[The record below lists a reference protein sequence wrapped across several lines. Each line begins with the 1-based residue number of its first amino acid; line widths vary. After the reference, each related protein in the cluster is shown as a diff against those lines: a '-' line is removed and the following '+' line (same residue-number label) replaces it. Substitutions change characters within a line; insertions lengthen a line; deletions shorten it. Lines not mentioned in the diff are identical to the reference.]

1 LFINYGGS
9 WRSAKNIFISYGGV
23 WRKIN
28 DAFINYGGFWQR
40 FYNSPLEIITRV
52 TIAQAT
58 DATTKLITL
67 TGRNYYWSPGPPA
80 LTYKFQRSSDN
91 SSWTDMSSGTATNPA
106 VLSSNTYTDVINL
119 NEYTKN
125 SINYYRF
132 QVNATYGTS
141 TGSSTSLVTSFQAPT
156 NITVTVGTITSQ
168 NEIPISWTT
177 STGANRYYVYYS
189 TDNVTYTFWA
199 GTASTS
205 ATVNGLLAGTLY
217 YFKVRPVTGTNDTNE
232 GYAGNDSVAVSGTTV
247 GNTLGDFT
255 IDSVTKGF
263 PTGAYGT
270 RTVSASWNSSTNA
283 VRYEV
288 LLQKSDDGGATW
300 SAASQFLTSTTSRA
314 IAYSQSA
321 FHTNSTTTTIT
332 ITGVLYSAY
341 YRFSVRSVNSSGVTK
356 NATNAPFEAVGT
368 APGVPT
374 SLTTTPSTNSVSV
387 GYTATTSAGSNTL
400 TGIRYSTDNVTYSP
414 GVEASNPFTVTGLTP
429 STDYTI
435 YVKSANADN
444 LFSTAASKAFRT
456 TGATTISGISI
467 SNTTALPGSATSISI
482 SQTGNSG
489 SASWTNGANT
499 TAAGI
504 FSVTGAGSGGT
515 SPGNPS
521 SLATSGT
528 FTITSTGTATV
539 TIRATN
545 PPRVVATWAQAN
557 AQSYK
562 VLYTVSGIPGTQTLN
577 GNSSDA
583 NPQVVLATSA
593 NTVTL
598 QSVTV
603 YPNINQGG
611 TGVLLASTASATGAT
626 RFTDTV
632 GTKSVTFT
640 ATYYCSTAYFSTQIP
655 SYQSIESSDIS
666 ATVCNN
672 YKTVCSTSSYPAY
685 SRPGACTC
693 TAACGAYSA
702 YTEWSAYGEWSACT
716 DSLQTR
722 TRTRSRTRTCTAAD
736 CSTFTQTDTQ
746 TDTQSQACGGTT
758 TCPQTIYGNLPGDTC
773 QITCI
778 NGTTRTYTYDASCN
792 CMLTSTVFN
801 NCGAVFE

>member
-1 LFINYGGS
+1 MFINYGGS

-23 WRKIN
+23 WRKVN

-40 FYNSPLEIITRV
+40 FFNSPVDIITRV

-91 SSWTDMSSGTATNPA
+91 ASWTDMSSGTATNPA

-119 NEYTKN
+119 NEYVPN

-156 NITVTVGTITSQ
+156 NITVTVGTIAVQ

-177 STGANRYYVYYS
+177 STGANRYLVYYS
-189 TDNVTYTFWA
+189 TDDITYTLWA
-199 GTASTS
+199 GAAATS
-205 ATVNGLLAGTLY
+205 ATVNGLVAGTLY
-217 YFKVRPVTGTNDTNE
+217 YFKVLPVTGTTDANI
-232 GYAGNDSVAVSGTTV
+232 GYSGNYSAVVSGTTLSA
-247 GNTLGDFT
+247 NLSDFT
-255 IDSVTKGF
+255 IISVTKGF
-263 PTGAYGT
+263 PTGQYGL

-283 VRYEV
+283 VRYDV

-300 SAASQFLTSTTSRA
+300 SAASQFITTTTTRA

-332 ITGVLYSAY
+332 ITNIVYSAY
-341 YRFSVRSVNSSGVTK
+341 YRFSVRAVNSAGTTK

-368 APGVPT
+368 APGAPT
-374 SLTTTPSTNSVSV
+374 NITVTPSTTSISVA
-387 GYTATTSAGSNTL
+387 YTATTSPGSNNL
-400 TGIRYSTDNVTYSP
+400 TGIRYSTDNITYSP
-414 GVEASNPFTVTGLTP
+414 GVDASNPFTVTGFTP
-429 STDYTI
+429 GNNYTI

-444 LFSTAASKAFRT
+444 LYSTAASKAFTT

-467 SNTTALPGSATSISI
+467 SNATVLPGSATSISI

-489 SASWTNGANT
+489 SATWTNGSNT

-545 PPRVVATWAQAN
+545 PPRVVATWTQAN

-562 VLYTVSGIPGTQTLN
+562 VLYTVSGVPGTQTLN

-603 YPNINQGG
+603 YPNLNQGG

-655 SYQSIESSDIS
+655 SYQSTSATDIS
-666 ATVCNN
+666 ETICNN
-672 YKTVCSTSSYPAY
+672 YKTVCSTVSYPAY
-685 SRPGACTC
+685 SRPGACSC
-693 TAACGAYSA
+693 TVSCGAYGA
-702 YTEWSAYGEWSACT
+702 YTEWSAYGEWSACV
-716 DSLQTR
+716 DSIQTRTR
-722 TRTRSRTRTCTAAD
+722 TRTRSRTCTASD
-736 CSTFTQTDTQ
+736 CSTYTDTQ
-746 TDTQSQACGGTT
+746 TQTESQSQACGGTT

-778 NGTTRTYTYDASCN
+778 NGITRTYTYDAACS
-792 CMLTSTVFN
+792 CMLTSSVFN
-801 NCGAVFE
+801 DCGAVFE